1 MFLLFRFLIVFLEA
15 GSKSISREFYIYM
28 SSPDLNLIIR
38 RNKDKQILI
47 KHIRSHRLLDIQVIF
62 TARRKMY
69 IARIYWFGLRSL
81 LSSNEDRRH
90 SAFYS
95 LFFCLRRDTRKL
107 DIYTK
112 FVACR
117 LIYKRC

>member
-15 GSKSISREFYIYM
+15 GSKSISREFYICM
-28 SSPDLNLIIR
+28 SSPNLNLIIR

-47 KHIRSHRLLDIQVIF
+47 KHIRSHYLLDIQVIF

-69 IARIYWFGLRSL
+69 IARVYWFGRSL

-90 SAFYS
+90 SAFFN
-95 LFFCLRRDTRKL
+95 LFHCLRRDTRKL

-117 LIYKRC
+117 LIYKKC